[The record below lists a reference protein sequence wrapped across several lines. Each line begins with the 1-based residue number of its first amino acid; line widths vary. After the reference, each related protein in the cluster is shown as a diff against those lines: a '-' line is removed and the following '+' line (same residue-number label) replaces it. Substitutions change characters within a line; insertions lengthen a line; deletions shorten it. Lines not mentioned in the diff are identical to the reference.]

1 MWPHWTN
8 LLSLLFTVICLFNWP
23 VEDEFAKSS
32 LRCRGPGFD
41 LKNSSSKHRKKN
53 HYTNMQRAP
62 WRFSER
68 EGGDVMAVARPP
80 LAAMPR
86 SMTDINSTSTLK
98 PTSPKPHEM
107 QTVVCQSHICTRPC
121 SHHTSFLLLTLLM
134 WKEGE
139 AGEREALMSTNLPS
153 NEAHPKDWDLG
164 SKNIPGL
171 TYPGLL
177 VTNKGR

>member
-1 MWPHWTN
+1 
-8 LLSLLFTVICLFNWP
+8 
-23 VEDEFAKSS
+23 
-32 LRCRGPGFD
+32 
-41 LKNSSSKHRKKN
+41 
-53 HYTNMQRAP
+53 
-62 WRFSER
+62 
-68 EGGDVMAVARPP
+68 MAVARPP

-177 VTNKGR
+177 VTNKGLASISLRHQQEELLMLMSEKEQSLPLGVCDPQKGREEP